1 MLLSHS
7 NFHGKNETS
16 FSAQGRKEGKPRR
29 RHSRGEPSKTETAE
43 KSRVEISV
51 GFGRETREL
60 REMTDNREQVVGWQL
75 QIEEQ
80 GQRAWAEMG
89 VYQGSG
95 VFGEKARC

>member
-1 MLLSHS
+1 M
-7 NFHGKNETS
+7 
-16 FSAQGRKEGKPRR
+16 
-29 RHSRGEPSKTETAE
+29 
-43 KSRVEISV
+43 

>member
-7 NFHGKNETS
+7 DFHGKDETS

-29 RHSRGEPSKTETAE
+29 RHSQGEPSKTETV
-43 KSRVEISV
+43 KNRVEIST

-60 REMTDNREQVVGWQL
+60 RERTDNREQVVGWRL

-80 GQRAWAEMG
+80 GQTEWTEMG
-89 VYQGSG
+89 VY
-95 VFGEKARC
+95 